1 MKTLVYGSSI
11 KGNGHFVSG
20 TECQDSNSFLETD
33 FSEDEIKVI
42 ALSDGHGG
50 APYLRSAQ
58 GSKLAVEIAKKE
70 LYAFVHKV
78 KDLLDEI
85 DSVQHIMNTHPPQ
98 FAIKVG
104 EKKEP
109 LKSSPEAS
117 LLKLRVQTLE
127 KRLALELDTVKESI
141 VKTWCKAVDDAF
153 EADPIEV
160 VEAEVFKFNSI
171 DEEPMT
177 EVYVGYGDAIDDRIS
192 FINCNL
198 GNNIIRIL
206 ERNPRELYGATLLA
220 VAQYKDHIFIFQ
232 LGDGDITI
240 VDDEDHSERIKVKA
254 DNLIGD
260 ETYSLCQTNAV
271 NYADV
276 VYFRR
281 KIKIVMLSSDGISKA
296 SDDENLLSN
305 IAHVV
310 YESINE
316 APEELR
322 TEFKPMLRRFSNSSS
337 DDCTICFIA
346 NGINDESY
354 EIIKASEEQDEE
366 HSLDSLRRPLFDA
379 YNLNRDL
386 YLLGE
391 IEDKKKP
398 IVSEVKFTKIGITAI
413 QKSFLKEQYI
423 DLIESKKQIASMTW
437 QRSLLLDIL
446 AYGKHY
452 LEEKEGSLKTTQE
465 EAYRN
470 AINEILVANPI
481 RLIRFKSSS
490 LEMKSKGA
498 LKIHT
503 SEERFAIVLAVE
515 GSVMK
520 IVDISQKVYNL
531 ICTDF
536 SSLVT
541 FVGHLPITEE
551 YKLNINKYDLM
562 LKKEN

>member
-117 LLKLRVQTLE
+117 LLKLRVQILE

-220 VAQYKDHIFIFQ
+220 AAQYKDHIFIFQ

-260 ETYSLCQTNAV
+260 ETYSLCQINAV
-271 NYADV
+271 NYVDT

-281 KIKIVMLSSDGISKA
+281 KAKIIMLSSDGISKA

-316 APEELR
+316 APGELR

-391 IEDKKKP
+391 IEGKKKP

-423 DLIESKKQIASMTW
+423 DLIGSKKQIASMTW
-437 QRSLLLDIL
+437 QGSLLLDIL

-452 LEEKEGSLKTTQE
+452 LEEKESSLKEAQE
-465 EAYRN
+465 EAYRK
-470 AINEILVANPI
+470 AINELVLANPL

-490 LEMKSKGA
+490 LEMKSNGA

-531 ICTDF
+531 IYTDF

>member
-117 LLKLRVQTLE
+117 LLTLRVQTLE
-127 KRLALELDTVKESI
+127 KRLDLELDTVKESI

-391 IEDKKKP
+391 TEDKKKP

-520 IVDISQKVYNL
+520 IVDIAPKVYDL
-531 ICTDF
+531 ICTEF

>member
-117 LLKLRVQTLE
+117 LLTLRVQTLE
-127 KRLALELDTVKESI
+127 KRLDLELDTVKESI

-316 APEELR
+316 SPEELR

-520 IVDISQKVYNL
+520 IVDIAPKVYDL
-531 ICTDF
+531 ICTEF

>member
-33 FSEDEIKVI
+33 FSDDEIKVI

-85 DSVQHIMNTHPPQ
+85 DSVQHIMNTHPLQ
-98 FAIKVG
+98 FTIKVG

-177 EVYVGYGDAIDDRIS
+177 EVHVGYGDAIDDRIS

-446 AYGKHY
+446 AYGMHY

-470 AINEILVANPI
+470 AINELLVANPI

-520 IVDISQKVYNL
+520 IVDISQKVYNH

-536 SSLVT
+536 RSLVT

>member
-85 DSVQHIMNTHPPQ
+85 DSVQHIMNAHPPQ

-470 AINEILVANPI
+470 AINEILAANPI

-498 LKIHT
+498 IKIHT

>member
-160 VEAEVFKFNSI
+160 VEAEAFKFNSI

-470 AINEILVANPI
+470 AINELLVANPI

-520 IVDISQKVYNL
+520 IVDISQKVYNH